1 MFVALMY
8 FSRVVQRLYGVTVA
22 LSIAALDSLPAITVS
37 VGCAVYRRN
46 ERVEELIK
54 RADMALYDIK
64 RSAKNGVAIR

>member
-1 MFVALMY
+1 M
-8 FSRVVQRLYGVTVA
+8 
-22 LSIAALDSLPAITVS
+22 
-37 VGCAVYRRN
+37 GCAVYRRN